1 LNFGTGYGLFVRT
14 MENQTVEDFFESQD
28 QLVGSEDEESVSK
41 RTRSHDGQGERKKQ
55 KTRGVL
61 DGFRFLLIPKKRN
74 KMTETRVRAFKNH
87 GAEIHDKLDE
97 RVTHILVGKN
107 WTKRDVLNN
116 LKIDELPSAVKVIR
130 DNYPSDCIEKA
141 RTLNYNDSY
150 YAVEDSKAN
159 DSFKERERQKKKAEA
174 EAKDKDQHSNNNLRK
189 ADQGGLRAG
198 PQKVS
203 KADSPESLFEQAIE
217 TNRLHQEAEQ
227 YISDDE
233 EGEDEDH
240 VRKKKGD
247 WSSNYMCMKT
257 NIYPAAQDAMN
268 PNERVIKLLSLM
280 LEHYQNTKDEWR
292 AQGYRK
298 AIATLKRQDRP
309 ITTAKEAKKLPGIG
323 ERLSQ
328 KIEEIA
334 TTGHLQRLEEAEH
347 DPMTKALETLI
358 KIHGVGPKTAKKW
371 YADGVKTLEDAKK
384 RPDLTSSQ
392 RIGIDHYDDFNERM
406 PRNVVEKH
414 YTVVKEALQKFD
426 PAAEAIPMGSFRR
439 GQADCGDIDII
450 ITKKHAALND
460 LTPLLHKLIRH
471 LESTKFIVCSL
482 SGPHQ
487 EGSKWY
493 GASVIPGDPKWRR
506 LDFLLVPWK
515 ERGAALI
522 YYTGN
527 DLFNRSIR
535 TVAQHKGYQL
545 NQKGL
550 YKRPSGSKK
559 VKTKEDENL
568 TEKDL
573 VEAADEE
580 RIFEILGVQ
589 YRAPTERNP

>member
-1 LNFGTGYGLFVRT
+1 
-14 MENQTVEDFFESQD
+14 MESREIEDFFESQD
-28 QLVGSEDEESVSK
+28 QLAGSEDEESVAK
-41 RTRSHDGQGERKKQ
+41 RTRSHDEGGERKKQ
-55 KTRGVL
+55 KTRRVL

-74 KMTETRVRAFKNH
+74 KMTETRVKAFKNH
-87 GAEIHDKLDE
+87 GAVVCDKLED

-116 LKIDELPSAVKVIR
+116 LKIDELPSTVKVIR
-130 DNYPSDCIEKA
+130 DNFPSDCIEKA
-141 RTLNYNDSY
+141 RTLDDNDSY
-150 YAVEDSKAN
+150 YVVEESRAN
-159 DSFKERERQKKKAEA
+159 DSFKERERLKKEA
-174 EAKDKDQHSNNNLRK
+174 EAKEKDSDKTSPPSDKQQHEKNENDSESV
-189 ADQGGLRAG
+189 
-198 PQKVS
+198 PQKAS
-203 KADSPESLFEQAIE
+203 KADDPESLFERAVE
-217 TNRLHQEAEQ
+217 ANRLHQEAEQ

-233 EGEDEDH
+233 EEEVNGH
-240 VRKKKGD
+240 GRKKKGD

-257 NIYPAAQDAMN
+257 SLYPAAQDIKN
-268 PNERVIKLLSLM
+268 PNARVIRLLSLM

-298 AIATLKRQDRP
+298 AIATLRRQDRP

-328 KIEEIA
+328 KIEEIS
-334 TTGHLQRLEEAEH
+334 TTGHLQRLEEAES
-347 DPMTKALETLI
+347 DPMTKTLELLI

-371 YADGVKTLEDAKK
+371 YTDGVRTLDDAKE

-392 RIGIDHYDDFNERM
+392 KIGIEHYDDFNERM
-406 PRNVVEKH
+406 PRSVVEKH

-426 PAAEAIPMGSFRR
+426 TAAEAIPMGSFRR

-460 LTPLLHKLIRH
+460 LTPLLHKLIKH
-471 LESTKFIVCSL
+471 LESIGFIVCSL

-550 YKRPSGSKK
+550 YKRPSGSKA
-559 VKTKEDENL
+559 VKAKEDENL
-568 TEKDL
+568 SEKDL

>member
-1 LNFGTGYGLFVRT
+1 
-14 MENQTVEDFFESQD
+14 MESQEVQDFFESQD
-28 QLVGSEDEESVSK
+28 QLVEPRDEGNVSK
-41 RTRSHDGQGERKKQ
+41 RTRSHDEEGERKKQ
-55 KTRGVL
+55 KSGRVL
-61 DGFRFLLIPKKRN
+61 EGFRLLLIPRKRN
-74 KMTETRVRAFKNH
+74 KMTETRAKAFKNH
-87 GAEIHDKLDE
+87 GADICDKLDE
-97 RVTHILVGKN
+97 SVTHVIVGKN

-116 LKIDELPSAVKVIR
+116 LKVDELPSHVKVIR
-130 DNYPSDCIEKA
+130 DTYPSDCIEKN
-141 RTLNYNDSY
+141 RTLDDDDSY

-159 DSFKERERQKKKAEA
+159 DSFKERERQKKETNV
-174 EAKDKDQHSNNNLRK
+174 EAKDKGQDK
-189 ADQGGLRAG
+189 ASAASDNG
-198 PQKVS
+198 PQK
-203 KADSPESLFEQAIE
+203 KDHERLQAGLRRDNNPDTLFERALE
-217 TNRLHQEAEQ
+217 ANRLHQEAEQ

-233 EGEDEDH
+233 EEDDDNN
-240 VRKKKGD
+240 VGKKKKGD

-257 NIYPAAQDAMN
+257 NIYPAAEDTKN
-268 PNERVIKLLSLM
+268 PNERIIKLLSLM

-298 AIATLKRQDRP
+298 AVATLKRQDHA
-309 ITTAKEAKKLPGIG
+309 INTAREAKKLPGIG

-334 TTGHLQRLEEAEH
+334 TTGHLQRLEEAES
-347 DPMTKALETLI
+347 DPMTKTLEVLI

-371 YADGVKTLEDAKK
+371 YADGVRTLDDAKK

-392 RIGIDHYDDFNERM
+392 KVGIEHYDDFNERM

-414 YTVVKEALQKFD
+414 YTIVKEALQKFD
-426 PAAEAIPMGSFRR
+426 SAAEAIPMGSFRR
-439 GQADCGDIDII
+439 GQSDCGDIDII
-450 ITKKHAALND
+450 ITKKNATLNN
-460 LTPLLHKLIRH
+460 LTPLLHKLIKH
-471 LESTKFIVCSL
+471 LEATDFIVCSL

-506 LDFLLVPWK
+506 LDFLLVPWR

-545 NQKGL
+545 NQRGL

-559 VKTKEDENL
+559 VKAKEDENL
-568 TEKDL
+568 SEKDL